1 MYAGSVVEHAPTAEL
16 FARPRHPYTRALI
29 DCVPKLSGEATFRG
43 IDGSLPD
50 YAAPP
55 PGCRFAPRCPLAIAA
70 CGRPPEDQKRRRRP
84 LRRLLALGGGGVS
97 EALIEVVGLSKA
109 FPLRGGLFGR
119 VVGRGEGG
127 QRRQLRAGQGRGVR
141 PRRRERLRQVDDR
154 ADDRGPRGAERGR
167 DPVRRP
173 RSRGGRRPPP
183 RRAGRRPPVQM
194 VFQNPG
200 SSLNPRR
207 SIGQSIAVPLEAR
220 GVARAE
226 IDQRVARLLDMVQ
239 LPADFATRYPH
250 ELSGG
255 QKQRVAIARAIA
267 AEPKLIV
274 LDEPTSALDVS
285 VQAKIIDLLND
296 LGRSLGLTYLFISHD
311 LSLMRNFVSRV
322 GILYLGRLVEVGPV
336 RKLFESPAHPYTRS
350 LIAAVPVVSDEEAA
364 LKPNEPV
371 VEGEIPSPAN
381 QPAGCAF
388 HTRCPHAFAPC
399 ETQFPD
405 AVRA

>member
-1 MYAGSVVEHAPTAEL
+1 
-16 FARPRHPYTRALI
+16 
-29 DCVPKLSGEATFRG
+29 
-43 IDGSLPD
+43 
-50 YAAPP
+50 
-55 PGCRFAPRCPLAIAA
+55 
-70 CGRPPEDQKRRRRP
+70 
-84 LRRLLALGGGGVS
+84 VS
-97 EALIEVVGLSKA
+97 EALLEVVGLSKA

-119 VVGRGEGG
+119 IKGEVKAVNNVSFTLAKGEAFGLAGESGSGKSTIARMIVGLAAPSDGAILFEGHDLA
-127 QRRQLRAGQGRGVR
+127 RQADVSGRNRA
-141 PRRRERLRQVDDR
+141 
-154 ADDRGPRGAERGR
+154 
-167 DPVRRP
+167 
-173 RSRGGRRPPP
+173 
-183 RRAGRRPPVQM
+183 VQM

-220 GVARAE
+220 GLARAE
-226 IDQRVARLLDMVQ
+226 IDRRLARLLDMVQ

-311 LSLMRNFVSRV
+311 VSLMRNFVTRV

-336 RKLFESPAHPYTRS
+336 RKLFDTPAHPYTRS

-405 AVRA
+405 AVRLDAEHFARCHLLAPNASKQVRAERQTAKQGSQA